1 MDLCFS
7 ALIVL
12 CMGVINTLLDISIF
26 GFSIPIFIGDIAI
39 SILLILFANWLCNNN
54 WYTLSWFLSI
64 VVALL
69 TLSGLY
75 LYRVKDPV
83 FMKNIDEEKQKRAVL
98 LKTNNEKK

>member
-1 MDLCFS
+1 MNLCFS

-12 CMGVINTLLDISIF
+12 AMGVINTLLDISIF
-26 GFSIPIFIGDIAI
+26 GFSIPMFIGDIAI

-75 LYRVKDPV
+75 LYRIKDAA
-83 FMKNIDEEKQKRAVL
+83 FMKAIDEEKEKRTVL
-98 LKTNNEKK
+98 LKTVEKK

>member
-1 MDLCFS
+1 MNLCFS

-12 CMGVINTLLDISIF
+12 AIGVINTLMDISIF
-26 GFSIPIFIGDIAI
+26 GFSIFMFLADIVI
-39 SILLILFANWLCNNN
+39 SILLVLFANWLCNNN
-54 WYTLSWFLSI
+54 WYSLSWFLSI

-83 FMKNIDEEKQKRAVL
+83 FMKNIEAEKKKKTAVL
-98 LKTNNEKK
+98 EKNKKK

>member
-1 MDLCFS
+1 MNLCFS

-12 CMGVINTLLDISIF
+12 AMGVINTLMDVFIF
-26 GFSIPIFIGDIAI
+26 GFSIFMFLADIVI
-39 SILLILFANWLCNNN
+39 SILLVLFANWLCNNN
-54 WYTLSWFLSI
+54 WYSLSWFLSI

-83 FMKNIDEEKQKRAVL
+83 FMKNIEAEKKKKTAVL
-98 LKTNNEKK
+98 EKNKKK

>member
-12 CMGVINTLLDISIF
+12 AMGVINTLLDISIF

-69 TLSGLY
+69 TLSGVY

-83 FMKNIDEEKQKRAVL
+83 FMKNIDEEKKKKAEVLQKN
-98 LKTNNEKK
+98 TKK